1 MDSAAKLQT
10 LDRAFEQI
18 EGSVLPSLSMLLDTL
33 LDSAAAARPGI
44 DARVHAAE
52 IRTLALHLEDLTR
65 QVEAVAPSAVRVQPL
80 ERLRISA

>member
-1 MDSAAKLQT
+1 MDSAAQT

-18 EGSVLPSLSMLLDTL
+18 EGSILPSLSLLLDAL
-33 LDSAAAARPGI
+33 LDSAASARPGI

-52 IRTLALHLEDLTR
+52 ITTLALHLEHLRREVDK
-65 QVEAVAPSAVRVQPL
+65 VAPSAVRVQPP